1 MEAAMLPVILH
12 IMAEMSIT
20 ASPNPALCMWLET
33 DHIFTS
39 KAEEKRFAVPASL
52 DSRYEG

>member
-1 MEAAMLPVILH
+1 MLPVILH
-12 IMAEMSIT
+12 IVAEMSIT

-33 DHIFTS
+33 DHIFATS